1 MKILPLITVKIK
13 SLTNHKNRI
22 KPAFVQGHDTVELS
36 SKQPFEHLTLSTFKK
51 LQKIKFTPEKLN
63 GYHSTFVIDKLTGK
77 PVTVFIKLLSDN
89 SNGCERYELY
99 VKKLMSKG
107 LKCVGSRNF
116 RINKLINKITSGYME
131 SYKGKRYRG
140 LGIREHQIAI
150 ERMKQENV
158 ENVTITSLPEAGIFH
173 RKCGFIRNE
182 VREMELSKDALTE
195 WNRFINSGQ
204 KIFND

>member
-22 KPAFVQGHDTVELS
+22 KPTFVQGHDTVELS
-36 SKQPFEHLTLSTFKK
+36 SKKPFKHLTLSTFKK
-51 LQKIKFTPEKLN
+51 LSKIKFTPEKLD

-89 SNGCERYELY
+89 SNGCEHYELY
-99 VKKLMSKG
+99 VKKSSSKD
-107 LKCVGSRNF
+107 LKCVGTRNF
-116 RINKLINKITSGYME
+116 RINKAINKITPGYME
-131 SYKGKRYRG
+131 SYKRKRYRG

-158 ENVTITSLPEAGIFH
+158 ESVTITPLIEAELFH
-173 RKCGFIRNE
+173 RKCGFICNKAH
-182 VREMELSKDALTE
+182 EMELSKDALTE
-195 WNRFINSGQ
+195 WDRFINSGQ
-204 KIFND
+204 RIFNN